1 MLQILGPIYIE
12 GLILMMLLWPVAYLL
27 ALPVSA
33 LQKHWNPGSITLLE
47 IVCSW
52 KYLLLFPAQF
62 FWWVIILYLISS
74 LSS

>member
-33 LQKHWNPGSITLLE
+33 LQKHWNPGSITLSE
-47 IVCSW
+47 IICSRR
-52 KYLLLFPAQF
+52 YLLWFPGQF
-62 FWWVIILYLISS
+62 FWSVIILYLIDF
-74 LSS
+74 LS